1 MHHPLISI
9 IVPVYKVEP
18 YLRRCLDSI
27 VNQTYANLE
36 IILVDDGSP
45 DNCPHICDEYAKKDN
60 RIVVIHKKN
69 GGLSD
74 ARNVGTACANGDYIY
89 YIDSDDELPL
99 NSILS
104 LYNYAES
111 NPDAE
116 IIVGKTHCPQKNS
129 IYQKQLFDYDY
140 TFKSNI
146 EFRKYCSSG
155 INTFPVNAWNKL
167 IKKDFI
173 LTNNISFK
181 KGIIHEDELWIFL
194 IAKVAKNIVCVNQ
207 NTYIHYINPNS
218 IMTATPNAEKKSS
231 WGIILSDIFSEIDQ
245 PLFTEQFF
253 KYYTLF
259 SQIFPLLSEEE
270 TPLFKDIWKN
280 CIHCAYRNNFKVL
293 ASILFFHKFLRK
305 VIHGHGTGFAI
316 WILRTKIYKNK
327 I

>member
-45 DNCPHICDEYAKKDN
+45 DKCPQICDEYATKDN

-74 ARNVGTACANGDYIY
+74 ARNAGTACANGSYIY

-99 NSILS
+99 NSIQS
-104 LYNYAES
+104 LYDYVGS
-111 NPDAE
+111 NPEAE
-116 IIVGKTHCPQKNS
+116 IIVGKTHCPQNESKYNN
-129 IYQKQLFDYDY
+129 QLFNYDY

-173 LTNNISFK
+173 IKNNISFQ
-181 KGIIHEDELWIFL
+181 KGIVHEDELWIFL
-194 IAKVAKNIVCVNQ
+194 VSKVAKNVVCVNKK
-207 NTYIHYINPNS
+207 TYIHYINPGS
-218 IMTATPNAEKKSS
+218 IMTGDSNDAKIYS
-231 WGIILSDIFSEIDQ
+231 WGLILKSIFSEINQ

-253 KYYTLF
+253 KYYAFFEHTAPQLKRKY
-259 SQIFPLLSEEE
+259 SPLYE
-270 TPLFKDIWKN
+270 DIWKK
-280 CIHCAYRNNFKVL
+280 CIQCAQRNQFILL
-293 ASILFFHKFLRK
+293 AVVLFFHKLSLNITK
-305 VIHGHGTGFAI
+305 GHGTGFLI
-316 WILRTKIYKNK
+316 WFLRTKCYLK
-327 I
+327 